1 MAATDIEQ
9 AQIWEDN
16 DCTCMARFT
25 VNGSN
30 GTQSDIAS
38 VSRKIF
44 DRKSGTSGNA
54 SALTV
59 ASVVFDTLQTDG
71 RWTKDTTGYNFRD
84 RIAGTNFP
92 TGDTRYVIE
101 YQFTGASSEKFM
113 LVYEVTTLEIL
124 TS

>member
-1 MAATDIEQ
+1 MGATDITK

-30 GTQSDIAS
+30 GTQSDVAS
-38 VSRKIF
+38 ISRKIF
-44 DRKSGTSGNA
+44 DLDANTSTA
-54 SALTV
+54 ATSVTV
-59 ASVVFDTLQTDG
+59 ASSVFDTLQTDG
-71 RWTKDTTGYNFRD
+71 RWTKDDTGYNFRD

-92 TGDTRYVIE
+92 TGNTRYRVE
-101 YQFTGASSEKFM
+101 YQFTGSSSEKFM
-113 LVYEVTTLEIL
+113 IVFEPTTEEIL